1 MSLVLVYSEKNW
13 TGIKMRLSCRVRQAN
28 TKMNWADTSDL
39 GLAKKID
46 HLLSSNEQ
54 ELVQQF

>member
-1 MSLVLVYSEKNW
+1 MSMVLVFQKKLDWDKNE
-13 TGIKMRLSCRVRQAN
+13 TKLSVRQAN

-39 GLAKKID
+39 GLAKKLD